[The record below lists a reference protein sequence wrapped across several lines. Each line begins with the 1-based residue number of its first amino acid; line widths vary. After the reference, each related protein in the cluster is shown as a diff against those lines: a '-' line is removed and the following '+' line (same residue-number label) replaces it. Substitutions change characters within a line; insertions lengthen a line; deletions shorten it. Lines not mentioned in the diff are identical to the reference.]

1 MSSFSP
7 RDLNISLRAVN
18 TPRLVLNG
26 GPKGAIFPGWFLEVA
41 QNEGYDTVIDPVQ
54 LTFAEVRVITDVI
67 DRTVDKTDRSHWRV
81 SNAAQRCD
89 TAMRDDL
96 HRQLEAAEKAAE
108 RVPELRRRLGLNVAD
123 S

>member
-96 HRQLEAAEKAAE
+96 RRQLEAAERAAE
-108 RVPELRRRLGLNVAD
+108 RVPELRRRLGLDVSD
-123 S
+123 T